1 MNRIICRLF
10 IMLVLCLISALPSL
24 AANTTLISQDG
35 SKMSITLDGS
45 TDWNGKTD
53 GKMPNGRGL
62 IAIKFFPSALND
74 VLVVRDT
81 SATGPE
87 LFRAKDTAG
96 GGLTDN
102 SFGGLVCY
110 PYIKPGDCTLG
121 TPANARVMM
130 LFIPTAI

>member
-1 MNRIICRLF
+1 MSRYLRIAS
-10 IMLVLCLISALPSL
+10 IMLLGLALLLMGLTAPAMASKLYILAQGLPWDTQSL
-24 AANTTLISQDG
+24 
-35 SKMSITLDGS
+35 
-45 TDWNGKTD
+45 
-53 GKMPNGRGL
+53 PNGRGL